1 MATKVDVLLS
11 GGTVITVDEQRRII
25 RDGAVAIRGSDI
37 IAVGKRENLER
48 EFEARMVRDCK
59 HKLIMP
65 GLVNSH
71 LHFYHTMHRGLAPED
86 LGGLLWS
93 NYVHGKIATHI
104 TPEDEVYGGLII
116 LLETLKSGCTTFME
130 SGSYNPAAAM
140 EGVSRIGMR
149 GLMGRRSFD
158 QQILGH
164 SMLMED
170 TETCLRENEKFL
182 KKYRDGY
189 NGGLLKACVDI
200 VGQGRCTDR
209 LYQESK
215 KMADHYGTVLNLH
228 LAAFQEEVT
237 ATRQNT
243 GMRPVEHLYKL
254 GILDSNVAMVH
265 MIHVADRE
273 IEMLA
278 EKKANVIQCPSTA
291 LKLSYELSAK
301 ARFPEM
307 VAAGVNVGVGGDAS
321 DCSNFADMIRVM
333 YLAAVLPKDYRNDP
347 GISYA
352 ETAIEMATI
361 NGAKALGME
370 KEIGSLEPGKR
381 ADVIVLSMWRPEW
394 VPNYSEVQ
402 NLVYSADGRSVE
414 TVYVNGKLVMDG
426 GKVLTVD
433 ENEVIGKCLELSDK
447 LLQRTG
453 VTVPGRWPVI

>member
-1 MATKVDVLLS
+1 MATKVDTLLS
-11 GGTVITVDEQRRII
+11 GGTVITVDEKRRII
-25 RDGAVAIRGSDI
+25 RDGAVAMRGSDI
-37 IAVGKRENLER
+37 IAVGKREELAR
-48 EFEARMVRDCK
+48 EYEARETRDCK

-116 LLETLKSGCTTFME
+116 LLETLKSGTTTFME
-130 SGSYNPAAAM
+130 SGSYNPAVAM
-140 EGVSRIGMR
+140 EGISRIGMR

-164 SMLMED
+164 AMLMED
-170 TETCLRENEKFL
+170 TDTCLRENESFL
-182 KKYRDGY
+182 QKYRDGY

-209 LYQESK
+209 LYTESK
-215 KMADHYGTVLNLH
+215 KMADDYGTVLNLH

-237 ATRQNT
+237 ATRQKT
-243 GMRPVEHLYKL
+243 GYRPVEHLYHL
-254 GILDSNVAMVH
+254 GILDKNVSMVH

-278 EKKANVIQCPSTA
+278 ETGCNVIQCPSTA

-307 VAAGVNVGVGGDAS
+307 VARGINVGVGGDAS

-361 NGAKALGME
+361 NGAKAMGME

-381 ADVIVLSMWRPEW
+381 ADVIVLNMWRPEW
-394 VPNYSEVQ
+394 IPNYSEVQ

-414 TVYVNGKLVMDG
+414 TVYIDGRLIMDN
-426 GKVLTVD
+426 GKVLTVNED
-433 ENEVIGKCLELSDK
+433 EIIAKCMELSDK
-447 LLQRTG
+447 LLERTG
-453 VTVPGRWPVI
+453 VSVPGRWPVI